1 MGGTFLGGR
10 NTLGPM
16 STPHGSTPR
25 SPERGQRR
33 APDGES
39 GISGESP
46 SVDRPALVNEP
57 TQRTTIPL
65 KIMTA
70 SLVALLVTVG
80 VIAFLFTRTTATVT
94 PDAAPLPPEPAG
106 APTLPLRAGD
116 YVREPGEAAAPPDF
130 GVDRTIQTSS
140 AYYRGG
146 DGQNALIAVAARPV
160 DDPKALLDQI
170 SVRAQRQVGD
180 GWCGREE
187 TADLDVC
194 ILTRNRTAVLTVG
207 LRDQT
212 PDEIMQATGQLLQET
227 A

>member
-1 MGGTFLGGR
+1 
-10 NTLGPM
+10 
-16 STPHGSTPR
+16 
-25 SPERGQRR
+25 
-33 APDGES
+33 
-39 GISGESP
+39 
-46 SVDRPALVNEP
+46 
-57 TQRTTIPL
+57 
-65 KIMTA
+65 MTA
-70 SLVALLVTVG
+70 SLVALLITVG
-80 VIAFLFTRTTATVT
+80 VIAFLFTRTTATVN
-94 PDAAPLPPEPAG
+94 PDAAPLPPEPTG
-106 APTLPLRAGD
+106 APTLPLQAAE

-140 AYYRGG
+140 AYYRR

-194 ILTRNRTAVLTVG
+194 ILKRNRTAVLAVG

-212 PDEIMQATGQLLQET
+212 PDEIMQATGQILQET
-227 A
+227 T

>member
-1 MGGTFLGGR
+1 
-10 NTLGPM
+10 M
-16 STPHGSTPR
+16 STPHGSTPW
-25 SPERGQRR
+25 SGERGPQR
-33 APDGES
+33 APDGEP
-39 GISGESP
+39 GNNGESP

-57 TQRTTIPL
+57 IERTTIPI

-70 SLVALLVTVG
+70 SLVALLITVG

-94 PDAAPLPPEPAG
+94 PDAAPLPPEPTG
-106 APTLPLRAGD
+106 APTLPLQTGD
-116 YVREPGEAAAPPDF
+116 YAREPGEAAAPPDF

-140 AYYRGG
+140 AYYRR

-160 DDPKALLDQI
+160 DDPQALLDQI

-194 ILTRNRTAVLTVG
+194 ILNRNRTAVLTVG

-212 PDEIMQATGQLLQET
+212 PDEIMQATGQILQET
-227 A
+227 T